1 MSYPILGRSRARLR
15 HRRPRQPRLEP
26 GGVPAGIFCVSARMA
41 WHPEDVTDHGI
52 PAAMDTF
59 YGIDFTGQIP
69 QALFLE

>member
-1 MSYPILGRSRARLR
+1 M
-15 HRRPRQPRLEP
+15 PRDSCL
-26 GGVPAGIFCVSARMA
+26 PALATRGTFLMA
-41 WHPEDVTDHGI
+41 WHPEDVTDFGI

>member
-1 MSYPILGRSRARLR
+1 MKRSW
-15 HRRPRQPRLEP
+15 
-26 GGVPAGIFCVSARMA
+26 MA

-69 QALFLE
+69 QAMFLE

>member
-1 MSYPILGRSRARLR
+1 M
-15 HRRPRQPRLEP
+15 
-26 GGVPAGIFCVSARMA
+26 SARMA

>member
-1 MSYPILGRSRARLR
+1 MVAATPVASLVMPDGGYANGDTIPILLTALATRGTFL
-15 HRRPRQPRLEP
+15 
-26 GGVPAGIFCVSARMA
+26 MA